1 VRIRS
6 WRRRWKWTRALDEV
20 GVVVG
25 NECLRMSSTCDAL
38 LVGQSISKQLST
50 NVRTTN
56 THRVAENTLYLE
68 KVKDMTGTFPL
79 TILQQKLTLTTLICY
94 CFSPTDSTLCH
105 TSKLNLRP
113 LRTLN
118 SHRNH
123 TLNMRRRLSK
133 REIILARINLPLLLR
148 LIKVR
153 KVLERKFQL
162 HALVLTRFN

>member
-1 VRIRS
+1 MLESVERV
-6 WRRRWKWTRALDEV
+6 TRYSQ
-20 GVVVG
+20 G
-25 NECLRMSSTCDAL
+25 SF
-38 LVGQSISKQLST
+38 QSISKQLSA
-50 NVRTTN
+50 N
-56 THRVAENTLYLE
+56 TRAVNKNRVAENNSCFNIF
-68 KVKDMTGTFPL
+68 KDMMGTIPH
-79 TILQQKLTLTTLICY
+79 TVLQKKLTLPTLACY
-94 CFSPTDSTLCH
+94 CYYRPYATLCH

-153 KVLERKFQL
+153 KVLERQFQL
-162 HALVLTRFN
+162 HTLVLARFN